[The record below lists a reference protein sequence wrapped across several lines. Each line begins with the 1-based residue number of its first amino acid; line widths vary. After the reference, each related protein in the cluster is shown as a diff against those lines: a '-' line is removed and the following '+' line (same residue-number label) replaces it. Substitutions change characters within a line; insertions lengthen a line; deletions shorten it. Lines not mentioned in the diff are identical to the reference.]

1 MATVNFTVAPKD
13 GTKAFKIEVDMKDVT
28 VTNGKGTVT
37 LDSGQH
43 KLVWRFA
50 GNPGS
55 KLAIVG
61 AVGSKKVVEVKQST
75 IPPGSPVGAGVKK
88 FKV

>member
-1 MATVNFTVAPKD
+1 VATVNFTVIPKD

-28 VTNGKGTVT
+28 ITNGKGSVP
-37 LDSGQH
+37 LDPAQH

-61 AVGSKKVVEVKQST
+61 AVGAKKVVEVKQST
-75 IPPGSPVGAGVKK
+75 IPPGFPVGAGVKT